1 MILIKSLKK
10 QRFKNDQPT
19 NELYSVE
26 AYINPEKIISI
37 VPTKTSIYDYDN
49 GIDYYATGSMITLSG
64 NKRLTS
70 DQSPTEII
78 DLINSCYEH
87 DVWIKNSIGGTTPT
101 E

>member
-1 MILIKSLKK
+1 MK

-49 GIDYYATGSMITLSG
+49 GIDYYATGSMNI
-64 NKRLTS
+64 
-70 DQSPTEII
+70 
-78 DLINSCYEH
+78 
-87 DVWIKNSIGGTTPT
+87 
-101 E
+101 